1 MDMKILLG
9 FFTCRI
15 DNSDLELLSAVS
27 LNFVV
32 HSTVLYTRHHMYTL
46 CLIYSEGSKKGNKLE
61 RTQTCS
67 SSPYSLSSLQC
78 SMKFVP
84 YIFHWSILSFL
95 ATLCS
100 SLADRYIEQYCSVYL
115 YNVQFHTTE
124 LNALMLSHPSIDLF
138 VALTCSHI
146 FSPLCSSPLT
156 LLCIRPPTPIS
167 SSLFFS
173 TLSHLSPFSFLS
185 LSVYTFC
192 HFTCR
197 QFCQIKI

>member
-1 MDMKILLG
+1 MLISNYPIWWNYTYSSISTSLHSTHLPIMHYK
-9 FFTCRI
+9 FFTWRI
-15 DNSDLELLSAVS
+15 DNSVLELLSAVS
-27 LNFVV
+27 LNFIV

-67 SSPYSLSSLQC
+67 FSPYSLSSLQC

-146 FSPLCSSPLT
+146 FSPLCSSPHSLVH
-156 LLCIRPPTPIS
+156 S
-167 SSLFFS
+167 SS
-173 TLSHLSPFSFLS
+173 
-185 LSVYTFC
+185 YTN
-192 HFTCR
+192 
-197 QFCQIKI
+197 